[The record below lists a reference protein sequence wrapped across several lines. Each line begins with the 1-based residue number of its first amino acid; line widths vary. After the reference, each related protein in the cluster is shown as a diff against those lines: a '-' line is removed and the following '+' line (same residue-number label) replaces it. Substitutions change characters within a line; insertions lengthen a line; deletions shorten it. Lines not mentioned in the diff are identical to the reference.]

1 MKQFEKRAELLDV
14 LTELPDPT
22 NRKAILGRRLHKAG
36 IIGAA
41 TYLVEYRDF
50 NINKVEEIIQNLIS
64 KETWNN

>member
-1 MKQFEKRAELLDV
+1 MKQFGERVELLDI
-14 LTELPDPT
+14 LTGLPDPT
-22 NRKAILGRRLHKAG
+22 TRRGILGRRLHKAG